1 VEYDRH
7 KVRAYVEFRGPD
19 EDGGDAITVALFS
32 YRTAERLSKKQLHE
46 EIVRKARYLLK
57 RSAVATRKGAF
68 MPDLSVAVDRHGIV
82 VSEPGT
88 EFSVAYRR
96 EGSVLVADDLMRK
109 TDPSAE
115 QMVFLVQAWKV
126 AFAKAQSLGWLY

>member
-1 VEYDRH
+1 M
-7 KVRAYVEFRGPD
+7 
-19 EDGGDAITVALFS
+19 S
-32 YRTAERLSKKQLHE
+32 
-46 EIVRKARYLLK
+46 
-57 RSAVATRKGAF
+57 
-68 MPDLSVAVDRHGIV
+68 LSVTVNRHGIV

-88 EFSVAYRR
+88 EFAVTYRR

-115 QMVFLVQAWKV
+115 QMVFLVNAWKA